1 MKREG
6 AANPQRRRKPQQA
19 RASARRGRFL
29 EVAAQLIAQS
39 GYDAVTMTAIAENA
53 QASIGTL
60 YDYFPDKPALALALL
75 ARYTEEADA
84 HWKALLTPARLRSK
98 AVLAD
103 VFIEGI
109 LDFVRQRPAYLAL
122 LDAPIAYA
130 RTKSA
135 RRPLRRTIARAFK
148 RLHPEMP
155 AKQAVLVAEIIV
167 TLIKSF
173 LAVYRRAAAR
183 DRAQVEAEFRRLLR
197 LYLVDQFKATPIRKH

>member
-122 LDAPIAYA
+122 LDAPIAYT

>member
-6 AANPQRRRKPQQA
+6 AAKPQLRRKPQQA

-29 EVAAQLIAQS
+29 EVAAHLIAQS

>member
-6 AANPQRRRKPQQA
+6 AAKPQLRRKPQQA

>member
-6 AANPQRRRKPQQA
+6 AAKPQLRRKPQQA

-122 LDAPIAYA
+122 LDAPIAYT